1 MAGRYRH
8 VRNAILKEA
17 GGIDDAVDTL
27 MMRFEGFVDKQ
38 NEDSR
43 RAAVG
48 PSGVILSGI
57 PGCGKS
63 KLAHLFAQNTGLWY
77 ETVNC
82 PELFLADQGKSEA
95 QLAERFAVLRS
106 SGGKHKSKQMS
117 SSGSARILIFEEIDV
132 ISGSSRPD
140 TMEARMFSLLLSCI
154 DSNRDVFVVATTSRP
169 QAIPEEIKR
178 VGRLDTVIDI
188 HFADAGA
195 RAAALRIMLR
205 QFNNIASSDDI
216 DRIAKA
222 AHGFSAADLQ
232 SLCLRTFMEH
242 RKKTTAEDMLR
253 MVMEVK
259 PSNLSSFQSK
269 IPPVRFADM
278 FGLDDT
284 ISLVRSVVVEPL
296 MNAEKYLE
304 MQVEPPRGALIY
316 GPPGCGKSML
326 CCALANELSVNAIWV
341 DSTQLRSMIVGESEK
356 AIADLFAQAR
366 KSAPCILLFDNVT
379 EADFEQCLEA
389 GLR

>member
-1 MAGRYRH
+1 
-8 VRNAILKEA
+8 
-17 GGIDDAVDTL
+17 
-27 MMRFEGFVDKQ
+27 
-38 NEDSR
+38 
-43 RAAVG
+43 
-48 PSGVILSGI
+48 
-57 PGCGKS
+57 
-63 KLAHLFAQNTGLWY
+63 
-77 ETVNC
+77 
-82 PELFLADQGKSEA
+82 
-95 QLAERFAVLRS
+95 
-106 SGGKHKSKQMS
+106 
-117 SSGSARILIFEEIDV
+117 
-132 ISGSSRPD
+132 
-140 TMEARMFSLLLSCI
+140 
-154 DSNRDVFVVATTSRP
+154 ATTSRP

-366 KSAPCILLFDNVT
+366 K
-379 EADFEQCLEA
+379 
-389 GLR
+389 